1 MGRLSGQA
9 EEGSGSCTADLL
21 VSASCTAGIPLRAL
35 SSCILSA
42 VFATDTEVWNHGL
55 CLSRRFSLA
64 ESILFDVFKF
74 YPVCCGLGLHAKG
87 S

>member
-1 MGRLSGQA
+1 MGSLSGQT
-9 EEGSGSCTADLL
+9 EEGLGDLALLTFSQPPVVLGSRSGHCPAAFFQLSLQPIQKYGITAC
-21 VSASCTAGIPLRAL
+21 V
-35 SSCILSA
+35 
-42 VFATDTEVWNHGL
+42 
-55 CLSRRFSLA
+55 SRRFSLA